1 MHRELKPKLL
11 TVLQAGYSKK
21 QFFADL
27 TAGIT
32 VGIVALPL
40 SIALAIASGAKPE
53 QGLYTA
59 IIAGFV
65 IAVLGGS
72 RTQISGPTGAFIVII
87 YGIIQQ
93 YGYEGLA
100 AATLIAGVLLILMG
114 LFRMGALL
122 KFVPYPV
129 TVGFTSG
136 IALIIFSSQIN
147 DFLGL
152 KIDKVPADFVE
163 KWIVYGENFTT
174 FNKYSLLIGV
184 ISLLI
189 IVFWSKITHR
199 IPGMLVAIILMT
211 IVVQYFN
218 LPVETIQSRFGQ
230 VPNSLPAPHL
240 PLMSWDLIQKMF
252 SPAVTI
258 ALLAGLESLLSSV
271 VADGMLGTRHRS
283 NMELVAQGAG
293 NIASVVF
300 GGLPAT
306 GAIARTATNIKNGGR
321 TPVAAIIHCVVLL
334 LILLFVGQWASLIPL
349 STLAA
354 VLIVV
359 AYNMSEWREFVYLL
373 KSPKSDI
380 AVLVVTFLLTVFV
393 ELTTA
398 IQVGVLLAAFLFLQR
413 MSTNTQLKDITED
426 LRKRED
432 QEARD
437 MSKISLPPGIEVF
450 EIYGSLF
457 FGAVEHFKDALRRV
471 SGNPKV
477 LILRMRDVIS
487 LDASGLHSLIDL
499 HKDLNKQGT
508 SLIFSAVSP
517 PVFQLMKKSG
527 FVESVGKDKF
537 GKDIFQALEIARR
550 LLDKENSETIP
561 DETFNLQEE
570 LTKRRRIVKSKN
582 KRRNRYPVPSNKAP
596 D

>member
-1 MHRELKPKLL
+1 MHQELKPKLL
-11 TVLQAGYSKK
+11 TVLQADYTKK
-21 QFFADL
+21 QFVADL

-72 RTQISGPTGAFIVII
+72 RAQISGPTGAFIVII

-100 AATLIAGVLLILMG
+100 TATLIAGVLLILMG

-136 IALIIFSSQIN
+136 IALIIFSSQIR

-152 KIDKVPADFVE
+152 QIEKVPADFIE
-163 KWIVYGENFTT
+163 KWISYTENFTT
-174 FNKYSLLIGV
+174 INKYSLAIGIV
-184 ISLLI
+184 SLLI
-189 IVFWSKITHR
+189 IVFWSKITNR
-199 IPGMLVAIILMT
+199 IPGMLVAIIVTT
-211 IVVQYFN
+211 IATQVLN
-218 LPVETIQSRFGQ
+218 LPVETIQSRFGL
-230 VPNSLPAPHL
+230 VPNSLPTPHF
-240 PLMSWDLIQKMF
+240 PMISWELIQKMF

-321 TPVAAIIHCVVLL
+321 TPIAAVVHCVILL
-334 LILLFVGQWASLIPL
+334 LILLFAGNWASLIPL

-380 AVLVVTFLLTVFV
+380 AVLIVTFLLTVFV

-426 LRKRED
+426 LRERKD
-432 QEARD
+432 SEARD
-437 MSKISLPPGIEVF
+437 MSQIEIPPGVEVF

-457 FGAVEHFKDALRRV
+457 FGAVEHFKEAIRRV
-471 SGNPKV
+471 SSQPKV

-487 LDASGLHSLIDL
+487 LDASGLHSLSDL
-499 HKDLNKQGT
+499 HKDLQKQGT
-508 SLIFSAVSP
+508 ALIFSAVSP
-517 PVFQLMKKSG
+517 PVFKLMKKSG
-527 FVESVGKDKF
+527 FVALVGKDKF
-537 GKDIFQALEIARR
+537 GKDIFQALEI
-550 LLDKENSETIP
+550 T
-561 DETFNLQEE
+561 
-570 LTKRRRIVKSKN
+570 RRIIAEEPQQN
-582 KRRNRYPVPSNKAP
+582 IA

>member
-1 MHRELKPKLL
+1 MHTELKPKLL
-11 TVLQAGYSKK
+11 TILQEGYGRK
-21 QFFADL
+21 QFLADL
-27 TAGIT
+27 VAGVT

-59 IIAGFV
+59 IIAGVV

-72 RTQISGPTGAFIVII
+72 RAQISGPTGAFIVII

-100 AATLIAGVLLILMG
+100 TATIIAGLLLILMG
-114 LFRMGALL
+114 LARMGALL

-136 IALIIFSSQIN
+136 IALIIFSSQVS

-152 KIDKVPADFVE
+152 KIEKVPADFIE
-163 KWIVYGENFTT
+163 KWGSYAENIITIDP
-174 FNKYSLLIGV
+174 YAVGVGLVSLV
-184 ISLLI
+184 I
-189 IVFWSKITHR
+189 IVFWPKLTNR
-199 IPGMLVAIILMT
+199 VPGMLIAIIITT
-211 IVVQYFN
+211 IAVRLLN
-218 LPVETIQSRFGQ
+218 LPVETIQSRFGE

-240 PLMSWDLIQKMF
+240 PAMSWEIIRKMF

-283 NMELVAQGAG
+283 NMELIAQGAG
-293 NIASVVF
+293 NIASIIF

-321 TPVAAIIHCVVLL
+321 TPVAAVVHCLVLL
-334 LILLFVGQWASLIPL
+334 LILLFIGQWASLIPL

-354 VLIVV
+354 ILIVV
-359 AYNMSEWREFVYLL
+359 AYNMSEWREFGYLL

-380 AVLVVTFLLTVFV
+380 IVLLATFLLTVFI

-413 MSTNTQLKDITED
+413 MSTSTRFKEITEE
-426 LRKRED
+426 LRERED
-432 QEARD
+432 GETRD
-437 MSKISLPPGIEVF
+437 MSQITIPDGVEAF

-457 FGAVEHFKDALRRV
+457 FGAVEHFKDALRRI
-471 SGNPKV
+471 SGKPKV
-477 LILRMRDVIS
+477 LILRMRDVLTI
-487 LDASGLHSLIDL
+487 DASGLHTLTDL
-499 HKDLNKQGT
+499 HNDLGNQGCV
-508 SLIFSAVSP
+508 LVFSAVASP
-517 PVFQLMKKSG
+517 ALKVMEKAG
-527 FVESVGKDKF
+527 FVELVGEDKF
-537 GKDIFQALEIARR
+537 GKDIFEAIEIARKY
-550 LLDKENSETIP
+550 LPAD
-561 DETFNLQEE
+561 
-570 LTKRRRIVKSKN
+570 
-582 KRRNRYPVPSNKAP
+582 A
-596 D
+596 